1 MSSNI
6 YQIGDAIHHPFRFL
20 VLVIFSVWIPV
31 NLAAQDENLDKI
43 LAQMESKGGRVKS
56 MTASL
61 NQQKWTAILEEFD
74 QGESGRFLFL
84 KAKGKVFLRREISK
98 PQPSSLVISDGQ
110 AIFYQPILK
119 QAHHHRIG
127 NCRDKTEFMILGF
140 GSDRESLE
148 RAYEISLLGEEK
160 LDEVKT
166 YQLVLLPRSE
176 KAQAYFTR
184 IILWIDSKRWIPVQ
198 QKLVEPTDDYILVR
212 FHDIVLNPTLSPRD
226 FKIKFPKDTQIVGLD

>member
-1 MSSNI
+1 MSPDI
-6 YQIGDAIHHPFRFL
+6 YQIEGASRYPFRFL
-20 VLVIFSVWIPV
+20 VWGVFAVWFSV
-31 NLAAQDENLDKI
+31 NLAAQDVSLDRI
-43 LAQMESKGGRVKS
+43 LAQMESEGGRVNS

-61 NQQKWTAILEEFD
+61 NQKKWTAILEEFD

-84 KAKGKVFLRREISK
+84 KSKGEIFLRREISK

-119 QAHHHRIG
+119 QAHHHRLG
-127 NCRDKTEFMILGF
+127 NSRNKTEFMILGF
-140 GSDRESLE
+140 GSDQKSLE
-148 RAYEISLLGEEK
+148 RAYEISLLGDEK
-160 LDEVKT
+160 LDGVKT
-166 YQLVLLPRSE
+166 YQIEMLPRSE

-212 FHDIVLNPTLSPRD
+212 FYDIVLNPRLSPRD
-226 FKIKFPKDTQIVGLD
+226 FKIKFPKDTRIVGLD

>member
-98 PQPSSLVISDGQ
+98 PQPSSLVISDG
-110 AIFYQPILK
+110 
-119 QAHHHRIG
+119 
-127 NCRDKTEFMILGF
+127 
-140 GSDRESLE
+140 
-148 RAYEISLLGEEK
+148 
-160 LDEVKT
+160 
-166 YQLVLLPRSE
+166 
-176 KAQAYFTR
+176 
-184 IILWIDSKRWIPVQ
+184 
-198 QKLVEPTDDYILVR
+198 
-212 FHDIVLNPTLSPRD
+212 
-226 FKIKFPKDTQIVGLD
+226 